1 MESSTMRLLQEP
13 QQWRTAQ
20 LKAAKVQV
28 AQGVPVTSL
37 VEPHFITRDGDE
49 GSYLNNPPVLP
60 FIIIFTNDGY

>member
-13 QQWRTAQ
+13 QQWRTAH

-37 VEPHFITRDGDE
+37 VEPHFITRDVDE